1 MIKRPLF
8 LTDTTLRDGEQ
19 RPGLAFNSDQKCRL
33 ALLLDRAGI
42 HQIDA
47 GVPAMGRE
55 ECDTIRQIMENRI
68 RAEISVWNR
77 MNTNDIRLSMECKPD
92 IIHISVPSSYV
103 HIYSKLKKNKTWL
116 IGQMEHCVSMAR
128 DGGFTVTVGFED
140 ASRADMTFLVSLTH
154 RLAELGVR
162 RVQFADTVGIL
173 TPGRAYDCVEE
184 LVRLGGLPVSFHG
197 HNDLG
202 FAIANALSAA
212 RAGAEVVEVTLF
224 GLGERTGNCDI
235 TAFIRAASSAFSLR
249 PALRDCDIIERRALE
264 IMNYSNFP
272 V

>member
-1 MIKRPLF
+1 MTKHAIF

-19 RPGLAFNSDQKCRL
+19 RPGLAFDASQKCRL

-42 HQIDA
+42 RQIDA
-47 GVPAMGRE
+47 GIPAVGRE
-55 ECDTIRQIMENRI
+55 ERSIIRRILENRV

-77 MNTNDIRLSMECKPD
+77 MNEKDIRLAMECEPD
-92 IIHISVPSSYV
+92 IIHISVPSSYA

-116 IGQMEHCVSMAR
+116 IGQMERCVCLAR
-128 DGGFTVTVGFED
+128 EHGFAVTVGFED
-140 ASRADMTFLVSLTH
+140 ASRADITFLVGLTR

-202 FAIANALSAA
+202 FAVANALSAA
-212 RAGAEVVEVTLF
+212 RAGAEAVEVTLF
-224 GLGERTGNCDI
+224 GLGERAGNCDI
-235 TAFIRAASSAFSLR
+235 AEFIRAASPAFSLR
-249 PALRDCDIIERRALE
+249 PALRDCDAIERRAME
-264 IMNYSNFP
+264 ILNIPAHFT
-272 V
+272 